1 MRGEMQTSRGSRL
14 GAFAAAWAKERW
26 IAVGGWTMRYREAG
40 SGPVIVLL
48 HGLAVSADY
57 WWRNGPPLAAAG
69 FRVIAPDLPGF
80 GRTRGPDGGLSIQ
93 EQAAAFNQWKMTM
106 RLERSIHVGHSLSCQ
121 SLLQH
126 ALWFPEQVA
135 GLVLAAPTGDP
146 APLRMVRQVIGL
158 GRDAFRESW
167 RLKVTVAQAYLRAGP
182 VRTARTWRA
191 AARHDALAAAEAVR
205 CPGTVI
211 LGTRDPVV
219 RRGFAEALARRLGGE
234 VVWVPDGPHAVIFD
248 TAEAFNSAVEGF
260 ARQIFGS
267 TR

>member
-1 MRGEMQTSRGSRL
+1 MQGEMQASPGSRL
-14 GAFAAAWAKERW
+14 GAYAAAWTKERW

-80 GRTRGPDGGLSIQ
+80 GRTRGPDAGLSIP
-93 EQAAAFNQWKMTM
+93 EQAAALNQWQLTM
-106 RLERSIHVGHSLSCQ
+106 RLEQAIYVGHSLSCQ
-121 SLLQH
+121 SILQH
-126 ALWFPEQVA
+126 ASWFPERVA

-146 APLRMVRQVIGL
+146 KPLRMIRQAIGL

-167 RLKVTVAQAYLRAGP
+167 KLKVVVAQAYLRAGTIRA
-182 VRTARTWRA
+182 VRTWRA
-191 AARHDALAAAEAVR
+191 AAEHDALAAAEAVR

-211 LGTRDPVV
+211 LGRRDPVV
-219 RRGFAEALARRLGGE
+219 RPHFAEALARRLGGE
-234 VVWVPDGPHAVIFD
+234 VVWVPKGPHAVIFD
-248 TAEAFNSAVEGF
+248 TAEAFNAAVVEF
-260 ARQIFGS
+260 ARRIHGPPS
-267 TR
+267 